1 MSLIEVVTLFT
12 MMAALAALP
21 SASVALVVTRAAT
34 LGVKSGIAVAMGIV
48 CGDLV
53 FVALAILGLSV
64 VAETMG
70 GFFILVKV
78 LGGMYLIWL
87 GISLWCSN
95 NEPVDIATCSTSNA
109 KRGLTT
115 SFVSGFVLTL
125 GDVKAIFFYASLLPM
140 FEDLSTLEV
149 FDLITIVSIIVL
161 GVGGVKILYAVFAT
175 NVALFLERRKLQK
188 VSKKVAGGFMIG
200 AGSYLILRT

>member
-1 MSLIEVVTLFT
+1 MSLIEVTTLFT

-87 GISLWCSN
+87 GISLWRSN
-95 NEPVDIATCSTSNA
+95 AEPVDIATCSTGDT

-115 SFVSGFVLTL
+115 SFVSGFILTL

-149 FDLITIVSIIVL
+149 FDLITIVSIIVF

-175 NVALFLERRKLQK
+175 HVALFLERRKLQK
-188 VSKKVAGGFMIG
+188 VSKKVAGGLMIG
-200 AGSYLILRT
+200 AGSYLIVRT